1 MIFIFF
7 LLLLVVPH
15 SIAIHFI
22 MFTGACTEDEDCK
35 NATIET
41 GNDNCASLRHY
52 PHEEP
57 LRTSSGFSE
66 ENAATKESFEDD
78 TQLGNVQDNTE
89 SPGICEDS
97 TFLYISGKLPI
108 LLIVGERRERKAS
121 LSLEHVERHA
131 LQTEE
136 MGFRHYPHEEPLRT
150 SLGFSEENA
159 ATKESFEDETLLA
172 YFPDD
177 KFQRFQDISPLSA
190 FVKVIYAAT
199 KESFEDETQS
209 GNFQHSIIQ
218 LVPIISPSSGS
229 VKVILLILER
239 IIMIR
244 NFNQAKEKPLGKFT
258 CSNCIP

>member
-57 LRTSSGFSE
+57 LRTS
-66 ENAATKESFEDD
+66 
-78 TQLGNVQDNTE
+78 
-89 SPGICEDS
+89 
-97 TFLYISGKLPI
+97 
-108 LLIVGERRERKAS
+108 
-121 LSLEHVERHA
+121 
-131 LQTEE
+131 
-136 MGFRHYPHEEPLRT
+136 
-150 SLGFSEENA
+150 LGFSEENA
-159 ATKESFEDETLLA
+159 ATKESFEN
-172 YFPDD
+172 
-177 KFQRFQDISPLSA
+177 
-190 FVKVIYAAT
+190 
-199 KESFEDETQS
+199 ETQS

-218 LVPIISPSSGS
+218 LVPVISPSSGS

-244 NFNQAKEKPLGKFT
+244 NFNQALEKPLGKFT

>member
-7 LLLLVVPH
+7 FRLLVVPH

-57 LRTSSGFSE
+57 LRTS
-66 ENAATKESFEDD
+66 
-78 TQLGNVQDNTE
+78 
-89 SPGICEDS
+89 
-97 TFLYISGKLPI
+97 
-108 LLIVGERRERKAS
+108 
-121 LSLEHVERHA
+121 
-131 LQTEE
+131 
-136 MGFRHYPHEEPLRT
+136 
-150 SLGFSEENA
+150 LGFSEENA
-159 ATKESFEDETLLA
+159 ATKESFEDETQSGN
-172 YFPDD
+172 
-177 KFQRFQDISPLSA
+177 FQHSIIQLVPVISPLSGS
-190 FVKVIYAAT
+190 VKVIYAAT

-218 LVPIISPSSGS
+218 LVPVISPSSGS

-239 IIMIR
+239 IILIR
-244 NFNQAKEKPLGKFT
+244 NFNQA
-258 CSNCIP
+258 